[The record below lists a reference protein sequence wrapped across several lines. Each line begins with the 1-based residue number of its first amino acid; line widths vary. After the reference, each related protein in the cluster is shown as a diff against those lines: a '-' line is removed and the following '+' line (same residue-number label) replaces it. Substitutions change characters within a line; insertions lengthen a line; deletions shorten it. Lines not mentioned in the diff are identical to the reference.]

1 MTTKVNFN
9 IIETDWTAKF
19 NRMYS
24 QIKQDYANGMKVM
37 DIKSKHGL
45 SDGRWIAFRK
55 QLLADGVIVDEKH
68 KTKPKYYSAYRGGF
82 VVQKVVDKKKYHIGA
97 FRTEAEAKLCVQ
109 LMEECNWDLTQKN
122 EIVNRIRSETN
133 AKK

>member
-24 QIKQDYANGMKVM
+24 QIKHDYANGMRVM
-37 DIKSKHGL
+37 DIKTKYGL
-45 SDGRWIAFRK
+45 TDGRWVAFRK
-55 QLLADGVIVDEKH
+55 QLIEDGIIVNNGC
-68 KTKPKYYSAYRGGF
+68 KPKAKYYSAYRGGF

-97 FRTEAEAKLCVQ
+97 FRTEAEAKECVK
-109 LMEECNWDLTQKN
+109 LMEEVNWDMTQKN
-122 EIVNRIRSETN
+122 KIVNRIRSETN